1 MSDRLTG
8 TIELRPAHPD
18 DKRALTRL
26 GSSTPRVPP
35 APLLVVLR
43 GGELRAA
50 ISLATGAAI
59 ADSQP
64 PPPERARRL
73 TPRLL
78 PIETPP
84 ALRRLVAVRRSA
96 APARVAS

>member
-18 DKRALTRL
+18 DKRALTRRGQL
-26 GSSTPRVPP
+26 DSARAP
-35 APLLVVLR
+35 PLLVALQ

-64 PPPERARRL
+64 APPKRARRL

-84 ALRRLVAVRRSA
+84 ALRRLVAR
-96 APARVAS
+96 APIGGAR